1 MLTVRGRRT
10 PLSADLLIYL
20 AVVMVVWAVFAVFRH
35 RRRAHGRRL
44 GDAEAYEGNL
54 IIPVAGS
61 MHQPHRGQPHAVHE
75 SHGGHSVSHGDG
87 HAGHIGGQAGHIGPG
102 GHH

>member
-1 MLTVRGRRT
+1 MLAVRGRRT

-20 AVVMVVWAVFAVFRH
+20 AVVVAVWAVFAAFRH
-35 RRRAHGRRL
+35 QRRARARRL

-61 MHQPHRGQPHAVHE
+61 MHEPHRGPPHGVHE
-75 SHGGHSVSHGDG
+75 LHGGPSVSHGAG
-87 HAGHIGGQAGHIGPG
+87 HAGHIGGHIGPG

>member
-1 MLTVRGRRT
+1 M

-20 AVVMVVWAVFAVFRH
+20 AVVVAGWAVFAAFRH
-35 RRRAHGRRL
+35 RRRARGRRL

-61 MHQPHRGQPHAVHE
+61 MHGPHRGQPHE
-75 SHGGHSVSHGDG
+75 SHGGHSVSHG
-87 HAGHIGGQAGHIGPG
+87 AGHIGGHAGHIGPG

>member
-1 MLTVRGRRT
+1 M
-10 PLSADLLIYL
+10 PLSADLVIYL
-20 AVVMVVWAVFAVFRH
+20 AVVVAVWAVFAAFRH

-61 MHQPHRGQPHAVHE
+61 TQRPHGGRPPGGHE
-75 SHGGHSVSHGDG
+75 SHGGHPLGHGGG
-87 HAGHIGGQAGHIGPG
+87 HAGHIGGHAGDAGGHIGPG